1 MSQLMKQHLLAA
13 ALVGL
18 LTLLAAAPA
27 SAQVDLSGNW
37 ALLDFQNSLKA
48 GPGPF
53 PNSFQ
58 GIPINKDGRDAALS
72 FDNESLSELQRECEP
87 WMVHYVI
94 QGPFGFRITSVV
106 DNHVSGEVVGWT
118 ISGEVYDRLATTIW
132 VDGRAPPPPQAL
144 HTWGGYTTGVWRGD
158 TLVSTTTHIK
168 DGALERVGV
177 PSSNQEVFR
186 MFITRHADL
195 LTITGIIHDPIY
207 LTAPYAL
214 AQVFQSTTTADPS
227 TPAMHCAPELE
238 DTRLASGY
246 QIAAYLPGQN
256 PAVMYMPQ
264 HYGIPLAA
272 AMGGAQTMYPEYR
285 KVLQKEYKPP
295 TKYCTQYCCERGYAG
310 QAAVCKT
317 RN

>member
-1 MSQLMKQHLLAA
+1 MRHLMRHHLVAA

-18 LTLLAAAPA
+18 ILMVAAAPA
-27 SAQVDLSGNW
+27 PAQIDLSGNW

-58 GIPINKDGRDAALS
+58 GIPINQNGRDAALS

-87 WMVHYVI
+87 WLVHYVI
-94 QGPFGFRITSVV
+94 EGPFGVRITSIV
-106 DNHVSGEVVGWT
+106 DNERSGDVVGWN
-118 ISGEVYDRLATTIW
+118 IHGEVYDRLDTVIW
-132 VDGRAPPPPQAL
+132 TDGRAPPPPQAL
-144 HTWGGYTTGVWRGD
+144 HTWGGFTTGEWHGD
-158 TLVSTTTHIK
+158 TLVTTTTHIK

-177 PSSNQEVFR
+177 PSSNKEVFR
-186 MFITRHADL
+186 MFITRHEDL
-195 LTITGIIHDPIY
+195 LTITGIIHDPVY
-207 LTAPYAL
+207 LTAPYPL
-214 AQVFQSTTTADPS
+214 AQVFQLSATGDTS

-256 PAVMYMPQ
+256 PALTYMPD
-264 HYGIPLAA
+264 HYGIPLEA

-285 KVLQKEYKPP
+285 KTLQGKYKRP
-295 TKYCTQYCCERGYAG
+295 TKYCTQYCCERGYGG
-310 QAAVCKT
+310 QAAVCHS

>member
-1 MSQLMKQHLLAA
+1 MKHHLVAPALAGLLVMLAA
-13 ALVGL
+13 
-18 LTLLAAAPA
+18 TPAPA
-27 SAQVDLSGNW
+27 QIDLSGNW

-53 PNSFQ
+53 PNSLQ
-58 GIPINKDGRDAALS
+58 GIPINKAGRDATLS
-72 FDNESLSELQRECEP
+72 YDFQSLSELQRECEP
-87 WMVHYVI
+87 WMVHYII

-106 DNHVSGEVVGWT
+106 DDHVSGAVAGWT

-144 HTWGGYTTGVWRGD
+144 HTWGGFTTGVWRGD
-158 TLVSTTTHIK
+158 TLVTTTTHIK
-168 DGALERVGV
+168 DGSLERVGV
-177 PSSNQEVFR
+177 PNSNKEVFR
-186 MFITRHADL
+186 MFITRHGDL
-195 LTITGIIHDPIY
+195 LTITGIIHDPVY

-214 AQVFQSTTTADPS
+214 AQVFQLSPTANSD

-256 PAVMYMPQ
+256 PSLNYMPE
-264 HYGIPLAA
+264 HYGIPLEAA
-272 AMGGAQTMYPEYR
+272 LGGAQTMYPEYR
-285 KVLQKEYKPP
+285 KTLLPKYKRP
-295 TKYCTQYCCERGYAG
+295 TKYCTQYCCERGYDG
-310 QAAVCKT
+310 QAPVCKT